1 MSERKF
7 AHTTCF
13 MREQEKIKKEEKD
26 AQALEEYIV
35 ILFQLEYLN
44 PRIRK
49 QIKEYVEQYGFTY
62 SGILKTLQY
71 WYEVKKNDI
80 TKANGGIGIVP
91 YVYTQAKNYYHSLWL
106 ANEKNKDKNIEDYIP
121 IIREVKVLSPQRK
134 IKKKKK
140 FSFLDDEEK
149 EAK

>member
-1 MSERKF
+1 
-7 AHTTCF
+7 

-140 FSFLDDEEK
+140 FSFLDDEVK
-149 EAK
+149 DAK